1 MRAAPSLPWPIVIIS
16 RFLQPTIRVCDRL
29 ESLAQEIRARVSRLR
44 HGKPCLQWF
53 GGVLRLFVDSNHQQK
68 SQRYARI
75 QVFPCLAAKNEM
87 RRSETDRCG
96 DGGSDL
102 PARGDR
108 FVQSLQERGTGRKVR
123 CRCECESAL
132 GGCVMRQCL
141 SGESVK
147 MRATRLNASQF

>member
-44 HGKPCLQWF
+44 HGKPFLQWF
-53 GGVLRLFVDSNHQQK
+53 GGVLRFFVDSNHQQK

-75 QVFPCLAAKNEM
+75 QVFPCLAAKNEL

-96 DGGSDL
+96 DGGSDCL
-102 PARGDR
+102 LEVIGSFSRCRSAGREGR
-108 FVQSLQERGTGRKVR
+108 FDVGVNVKVR
-123 CRCECESAL
+123 WA
-132 GGCVMRQCL
+132 G
-141 SGESVK
+141 
-147 MRATRLNASQF
+147 A